1 MERWTQEPI
10 KEILDQIDK
19 DDHQERI
26 VYLEEHAYLLG
37 TLDDYDRNYCT
48 YHYIHSLHAVERYDE
63 VLTMIDE
70 VIEYVF
76 LYNMEFIPSRT
87 YEHLLYIKTEAYYHT
102 LQYESALEV
111 GKQLLGMHPRDRRY
125 RKMVEHSYR
134 SYFSFKST
142 TIKLIALILI
152 FSSSF
157 VSAIIWYASHH
168 GQEESMTMAF
178 SIIIAPTMLAL
189 FLLGCSH
196 LYNYIMSIKK
206 TDELIEQKVKER
218 NL

>member
-1 MERWTQEPI
+1 
-10 KEILDQIDK
+10 
-19 DDHQERI
+19 
-26 VYLEEHAYLLG
+26 
-37 TLDDYDRNYCT
+37 
-48 YHYIHSLHAVERYDE
+48 
-63 VLTMIDE
+63 
-70 VIEYVF
+70 
-76 LYNMEFIPSRT
+76 MEFIPSRT